1 MELLDKKIKEYIA
14 SVSVPDEIKPSKIK
28 QFIEDS
34 GEITAGKFLKKLR
47 EMKIS
52 GSEFLELLGNSRI
65 GNIAYRR
72 IEENPHLRFDE
83 LLQILDSSEL
93 THEDYSA
100 MLNVAM
106 TRRKQSEDRKKR
118 EEETLRRVSLEEK
131 GVAIP
136 VKEEE
141 KKPAPPVAEE
151 AEEDM
156 SSSPAE
162 VLAQA
167 PAEEKTVEKAEV
179 PVTKE
184 AIEETT
190 ESSSDDEDV
199 TEEETS
205 DEAPAEIV
213 ADISESV
220 ISDTDYTES
229 IEETV
234 EECSSSVESGTN
246 EVVSEEKTDDERTA
260 AAEALIA
267 KIQASINSSIYDEQK
282 EASEATESVK
292 EYINYTESIEEAFE
306 KTEESPEETEEPA
319 PVAESEV
326 ESATEESDEEAEVE
340 TNTETSYD
348 NDPDDE
354 ETEEIGS
361 SAKEIGDILNDLLD
375 KDDDS
380 EEYDEDDEDA
390 EDEEDEDEE
399 KPVTKKSKGFLIAA
413 FICAT
418 IVIGC
423 AGALKLLRYY
433 EIIPNYVFK
442 IPDIIKQD
450 IVDFPSLLEEVKEAE
465 HKIGYT
471 LPDSFITESKK
482 PFTGSK
488 NTVGETVCLA
498 LTKKESEY
506 YITGAA
512 LDNGKVGQS
521 FSFAVGMNDVSLQ
534 YSNGYFIVVGS
545 VNNMTE
551 ARFYKESNISE
562 GKAEFSYRQSGKYT
576 GYYTDGNAF
585 YMITENHF
593 NLLDAKAEKL
603 TSFIPS
609 FEVNE
614 NLSVVPFDR
623 IAMPEYAARTN
634 YCTVSRLPFDM
645 GQTKVRA
652 VLMGDA
658 SGYHIS
664 EKGLFTCDNTYLNEN
679 YRSRITAIFFDEE
692 LTVKSTDIDGAINP
706 SMLMS
711 GGDNLLAVGIA
722 KVEKETE
729 NAVYKFDTALSSAPE
744 ILSPIAKDSSFEKMI
759 CGDDVLTLITAGD
772 KPMQY
777 NINISDLSSAEKGA
791 SAKNKKKISDSLYAS
806 INVSFN
812 DSGKRT
818 GIVLTV
824 GDDES
829 SASVTANV
837 KKGTVSEWDAY
848 LDTPF
853 ITDISDLP
861 YYESGDGIIVGLPL
875 TFFDGISQVGEYR
888 FYKYSN
894 NSLTE
899 IGRISLYDQK
909 FTTVY
914 CGFTSG
920 EKPCILT
927 LWDNKVITADIEKVK
942 IISESEITG

>member
-141 KKPAPPVAEE
+141 KKPAPPIAEE
-151 AEEDM
+151 AKEDM

-162 VLAQA
+162 VLAEA
-167 PAEEKTVEKAEV
+167 PTEEKTVEKAEV
-179 PVTKE
+179 PVE
-184 AIEETT
+184 ELIEETT

-199 TEEETS
+199 AEEETGY
-205 DEAPAEIV
+205 EAPAEIV

-234 EECSSSVESGTN
+234 DECSSSVESGTN
-246 EVVSEEKTDDERTA
+246 EVVSEEKTEDERTA

-267 KIQASINSSIYDEQK
+267 KIQASINSSIYDKQK
-282 EASEATESVK
+282 EASETTESVK

-306 KTEESPEETEEPA
+306 KTEETPEETEEPA

-326 ESATEESDEEAEVE
+326 ESATEESDEESEVE
-340 TNTETSYD
+340 TNTQTSYD

-361 SAKEIGDILNDLLD
+361 SAKEIGDVLNDLLD

-380 EEYDEDDEDA
+380 EEYDEDEDA

-413 FICAT
+413 FICAA

-585 YMITENHF
+585 YMVTENHF

-609 FEVNE
+609 FEVNG

-837 KKGTVSEWDAY
+837 KKGTISEWDAY

-894 NSLTE
+894 NSLAE

>member
-83 LLQILDSSEL
+83 FLQILDSSEL

-106 TRRKQSEDRKKR
+106 AKRKQSEDRKKR

-141 KKPAPPVAEE
+141 KKPAPPVAED

-162 VLAQA
+162 VLAEA
-167 PAEEKTVEKAEV
+167 PAEEKLEISVRE
-179 PVTKE
+179 E

-199 TEEETS
+199 TKEEIS
-205 DEAPAEIV
+205 DETPAEIV

-234 EECSSSVESGTN
+234 EECSSSGESGTS
-246 EVVSEEKTDDERTA
+246 EGVSKEKTEDERTA
-260 AAEALIA
+260 AAEAIIA

-282 EASEATESVK
+282 EASEITESVK
-292 EYINYTESIEEAFE
+292 EYINYTESIEEVSE
-306 KTEESPEETEEPA
+306 KAEKSPEETEEPA
-319 PVAESEV
+319 PVAESETK
-326 ESATEESDEEAEVE
+326 SATEEESDEESEVE
-340 TNTETSYD
+340 TNTQTTYD

-361 SAKEIGDILNDLLD
+361 SAKEIGDVLNDLLD

-380 EEYDEDDEDA
+380 EEYDDDDEDA

-413 FICAT
+413 FICAA

-471 LPDSFITESKK
+471 LPDSFITENKK

-488 NTVGETVCLA
+488 NAVGEMVCLA
-498 LTKKESEY
+498 LTKKESDY

-512 LDNGKVGQS
+512 LDNGKIGES

-562 GKAEFSYRQSGKYT
+562 GKAEFSYRQSGKYV
-576 GYYTDGNAF
+576 GYYTDSNAF

-593 NLLDAKAEKL
+593 NLLDARAEKL

-609 FEVNE
+609 FEVNG

-645 GQTKVRA
+645 GQTKIRA

-658 SGYHIS
+658 NGYHIS
-664 EKGLFTCDNTYLNEN
+664 EKGLFTCDNTYLNES
-679 YRSRITAIFFDEE
+679 YRSRITAVSFDEE
-692 LTVKSTDIDGAINP
+692 LTVKSADIDGAINP
-706 SMLMS
+706 SMLMNS
-711 GGDNLLAVGIA
+711 GDNLLAVGIA

-744 ILSPIAKDSSFEKMI
+744 ILSPIAKNNSFEKMI

-806 INVSFN
+806 ISVSFN

-818 GIVLTV
+818 GIVLTL
-824 GDDES
+824 GNDES

-861 YYESGDGIIVGLPL
+861 YHESGDGIIVGLPL

-914 CGFTSG
+914 CSFTSG